1 MPPVV
6 DEEIPDETIPP
17 ETDETAS
24 EEPVQPEDDAS
35 VDVQAASQIIASEI
49 TTSYS
54 YIYASGKLLQ
64 EKVTTNGATETH
76 NFFYDNTGKPYAMQ
90 VNGTTYYYVTN
101 LQGDVMG
108 LVDTSGNSVASYTYD
123 PYGKLLT
130 ATGTLAEKNPLRY
143 RGYYYDSES
152 GLYYLQ
158 SRYYDPATRRFVNA
172 DTYAS
177 TGQGLLGCNMFAYCN
192 NNPIMLLDVNGFEP
206 EWWQWLISGTMVAAG
221 VVLVAT
227 GVAGLAG
234 GALICAGA
242 NSMIGSYV
250 SEASGGTTTA
260 GWIGGG
266 VTGALCGLG
275 AGFSGSLLIDA
286 TTTSGA
292 TCLGYLGASEAVA
305 FSSGF
310 AGSLLGQLMEDGRA
324 MRPDRLTHWF
334 TRFVRRA
341 DLPPIHLHSIRHT
354 YATLCIAD
362 NIPLTAV
369 AAQLGHA
376 NVWTTAKIY
385 AHSIQTAEA
394 SAALKIGERFDAAT
408 KTTDT

>member
-1 MPPVV
+1 MV
-6 DEEIPDETIPP
+6 DADVPDETLPP
-17 ETDETAS
+17 EEKDSVSTQSADRILESET
-24 EEPVQPEDDAS
+24 
-35 VDVQAASQIIASEI
+35 

-64 EKVTTNGATETH
+64 EKVTTNGTTETH

-90 VNGTTYYYVTN
+90 INGTTYYYVTN

-108 LVDTSGNSVASYTYD
+108 LVDSAGNTLASYTYD
-123 PYGKLLT
+123 PYGKVLT

-152 GLYYLQ
+152 SLYYLQ

-172 DTYAS
+172 DSYSS
-177 TGQGLLGCNMFAYCN
+177 TGQGLIGHNMFAYCN

-227 GVAGLAG
+227 GVAGPVG
-234 GALICAGA
+234 GVLICAGA

-275 AGFSGSLLIDA
+275 AGLSGSLLIDA

-310 AGSLLGQLMEDGRA
+310 AGSLLGQLTTAQIDRQEVNFEEVCLSSALTGTVNCISGVGAGIGTATSQIPAISTTTGILANSLNAGWSFFMEALSD
-324 MRPDRLTHWF
+324 
-334 TRFVRRA
+334 
-341 DLPPIHLHSIRHT
+341 
-354 YATLCIAD
+354 TLG
-362 NIPLTAV
+362 NIPIL
-369 AAQLGHA
+369 HP
-376 NVWTTAKIY
+376 
-385 AHSIQTAEA
+385 
-394 SAALKIGERFDAAT
+394 
-408 KTTDT
+408 